1 MNMKEAFQFDGG
13 LVRLTPLGRILATV
27 ANGVGTV
34 LLVAFLAGV
43 CALVG
48 CTLGLLLIEH
58 LA

>member
-1 MNMKEAFQFDGG
+1 MKEAFQFDGG